1 MTADASISEP
11 GASRVP
17 WPWALPIGIY
27 LVGLAGLALYAIVAL
42 WPNAGAPGAEA
53 PGPTFLVW
61 PFTRGSEQATLL
73 LVFFAG
79 VLGALVHAVRSFY
92 WYVGHRKLIVSWVAM
107 YFLLPLVGGTLG
119 FLFYLV
125 FRGGLFPGEFKAGAL
140 NPIGFAAVSGLVGM
154 FSEQAIR
161 KLKDVAETLFTK
173 TKPGEDSIEPKGDT
187 PAPE

>member
-1 MTADASISEP
+1 MNADASISEP
-11 GASRVP
+11 GSGRVP
-17 WPWALPIGIY
+17 WPWALPIGVY

-42 WPNAGAPGAEA
+42 WPNAGASGAEA

-61 PFTRGSEQATLL
+61 PFTRGSEQAVLL

-79 VLGALVHAVRSFY
+79 VLGALIHALRSFY
-92 WYVGHRKLIVSWVAM
+92 WYVGHRKLIASWVAM
-107 YFLLPLVGGTLG
+107 YLLLPLVGGALG

-125 FRGGLFPGEFKAGAL
+125 FRGGLLQGTATGDV

-173 TKPGEDSIEPKGDT
+173 TKPGMDSITRDEDGKT
-187 PAPE
+187 TQ

>member
-1 MTADASISEP
+1 MNADASISEP
-11 GASRVP
+11 GSGRVP
-17 WPWALPIGIY
+17 WPWALPIGVY

-42 WPNAGAPGAEA
+42 WPNAGASGAEA

-61 PFTRGSEQATLL
+61 PFTRGSEQAVLL

-79 VLGALVHAVRSFY
+79 VLGALIHALRSFY
-92 WYVGHRKLIVSWVAM
+92 WYVGHRKLIASWVAM
-107 YFLLPLVGGTLG
+107 YLLLPLVGGALG

-125 FRGGLFPGEFKAGAL
+125 FRGGLLQGTATGDV

-161 KLKDVAETLFTK
+161 KLKDVAETLFAK
-173 TKPGEDSIEPKGDT
+173 LEPGKDSITKDESGK
-187 PAPE
+187 PAQ

>member
-1 MTADASISEP
+1 MNADASISER

-17 WPWALPIGIY
+17 WPWVLPIGIY

-42 WPNAGAPGAEA
+42 WPDAGAPGAEA
-53 PGPTFLVW
+53 PGPTFLIW

-79 VLGALVHAVRSFY
+79 VLGALVHALRSFY

-107 YFLLPLVGGTLG
+107 YFLLPLVGGALG

-125 FRGGLFPGEFKAGAL
+125 FRGGLLQGTATGDV
-140 NPIGFAAVSGLVGM
+140 NSIGFAAVSGLVGM

-161 KLKDVAETLFTK
+161 KLKDVAETLFAK
-173 TKPGEDSIEPKGDT
+173 TKPGMDSITKDEGGKT
-187 PAPE
+187 AQ

>member
-1 MTADASISEP
+1 MNADASISER
-11 GASRVP
+11 GAGRVP
-17 WPWALPIGIY
+17 WPWALSIGIY
-27 LVGLAGLALYAIVAL
+27 LVGLTGLALYALVAL
-42 WPNAGAPGAEA
+42 WPDASDPAADASGQ
-53 PGPTFLVW
+53 TFLFWVLRRDGET
-61 PFTRGSEQATLL
+61 PTLL

-79 VLGALVHAVRSFY
+79 ALGALVHALRSFY

-173 TKPGEDSIEPKGDT
+173 TKPGEDSITRDEDGKV
-187 PAPE
+187 AQ